1 MKYCLCIVAIVALL
15 FNFGCASSTGR
26 SASTDT
32 AVCMPTEST
41 NVNDEILAPSDTPT
55 IPDAFDIACD
65 EEIMHNAVTEMKD
78 FLSEHVELLER
89 MADDMSTS
97 PIAFLSDNSAYLK
110 ADSEGIY
117 NKCEDADVPESVKAY
132 FAIDGFHPESAY
144 WDDCGRIVET
154 QAYALSN
161 IYHNDDGTFYFTVY
175 LLYGEDLNNL
185 SNEFFYLEAP
195 EGDWH
200 LYAEIH
206 E

>member
-1 MKYCLCIVAIVALL
+1 
-15 FNFGCASSTGR
+15 
-26 SASTDT
+26 
-32 AVCMPTEST
+32 MPTEST

-117 NKCEDADVPESVKAY
+117 N
-132 FAIDGFHPESAY
+132 
-144 WDDCGRIVET
+144 
-154 QAYALSN
+154 
-161 IYHNDDGTFYFTVY
+161 
-175 LLYGEDLNNL
+175 
-185 SNEFFYLEAP
+185 
-195 EGDWH
+195 
-200 LYAEIH
+200 
-206 E
+206 